1 MGIMKEIRRYKTRK
15 KVTKREIL
23 LRHEKEIRA
32 MIDEGVPLTRQ
43 IDLIIQNGILE
54 KIDYKQYRKI
64 LVDWFD
70 YKGTPTRPTSRTFE
84 IKEKKRE
91 DRKPKTINPKKPK
104 TEKRRRDP
112 VRALEE
118 DADLLDFY

>member
-1 MGIMKEIRRYKTRK
+1 MGIMEEVRRYKTRK
-15 KVTKREIL
+15 KPTKREIL
-23 LRHEKEIRA
+23 LGQEKEVRA
-32 MIDEGVPLTRQ
+32 MIDAGIPLTKQ
-43 IDLIIQNGILE
+43 IDFIIKNGILD

-70 YKGTPTRPTSRTFE
+70 YKGSPTRPTSRTFE
-84 IKEKKRE
+84 LEEKKRE
-91 DRKPKTINPKKPK
+91 EKKSKAPNQKKTK